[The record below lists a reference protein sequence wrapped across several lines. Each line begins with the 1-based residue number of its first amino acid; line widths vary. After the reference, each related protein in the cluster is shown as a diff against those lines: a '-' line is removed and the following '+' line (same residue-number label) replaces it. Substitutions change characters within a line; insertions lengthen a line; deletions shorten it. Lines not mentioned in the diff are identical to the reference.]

1 MAGLPELLN
10 FVTKFSNLWKS
21 NKSARL
27 AAECHGGKA
36 TVSLHLQ
43 LGVLTPEKVLQPS
56 PPRPSPSR
64 LRRRARRAQERA
76 KAAANAASTDDTA
89 VEAAQVTDTAVQT
102 VDETIL
108 VEAAVQTVCTT
119 KEVAVQAVLPQK
131 PVQPEEGNEIV
142 FSLVKTN
149 NLEYTCNFF
158 YFTFLSFPVSLSVS
172 VDGAVSPV
180 L

>member
-43 LGVLTPEKVLQPS
+43 LGVLTPEEVLQPS

-64 LRRRARRAQERA
+64 LRRRARRAQAR
-76 KAAANAASTDDTA
+76 
-89 VEAAQVTDTAVQT
+89 
-102 VDETIL
+102 
-108 VEAAVQTVCTT
+108 
-119 KEVAVQAVLPQK
+119 
-131 PVQPEEGNEIV
+131 
-142 FSLVKTN
+142 
-149 NLEYTCNFF
+149 
-158 YFTFLSFPVSLSVS
+158 
-172 VDGAVSPV
+172 AVSAT
-180 L
+180 